1 MKVITVANQKGG
13 VAKPP
18 TATSLA
24 AILTSWG
31 KKALMIDADEQC
43 NTTDTYR
50 AKIEGVASLYDL
62 ILDEDPCSIED
73 AIQHTEFGDIIAGD
87 PGLATAESVLSKDRD
102 YSRLDTALKS
112 LKGYEYVII
121 DTHPSVNSILYT
133 TLAASDSV
141 IIPLYA
147 DRYSLSGISML
158 LDTIYEV
165 KNKLNARLR
174 IDGIL
179 MCRIDNRRVLDKDF
193 QKEIEAL
200 KEEIGVNVFRT
211 RIRETIKCRESQVK
225 RTPLIF
231 YAPDCTAEEDY
242 ENLVTELTGIRRK

>member
-1 MKVITVANQKGG
+1 MSKKTV
-13 VAKPP
+13 
-18 TATSLA
+18 S
-24 AILTSWG
+24 
-31 KKALMIDADEQC
+31 KKI
-43 NTTDTYR
+43 R
-50 AKIEGVASLYDL
+50 
-62 ILDEDPCSIED
+62 
-73 AIQHTEFGDIIAGD
+73 DIIFG
-87 PGLATAESVLSKDRD
+87 VLSFI
-102 YSRLDTALKS
+102 LALFLFADSICVLSVAFVFNKNAW
-112 LKGYEYVII
+112 I
-121 DTHPSVNSILYT
+121 DQMH
-133 TLAASDSV
+133 
-141 IIPLYA
+141 
-147 DRYSLSGISML
+147 LSNYFV
-158 LDTIYEV
+158 DKTDEV